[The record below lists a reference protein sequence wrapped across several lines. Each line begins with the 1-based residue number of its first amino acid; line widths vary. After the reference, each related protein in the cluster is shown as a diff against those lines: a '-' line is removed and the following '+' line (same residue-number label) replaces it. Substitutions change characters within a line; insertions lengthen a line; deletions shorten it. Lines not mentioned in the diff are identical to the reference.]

1 MTVDSFCTILA
12 SKTPNLMP
20 AKKPRKP
27 FSKQSTKCDICLKL
41 SPLETGQKMC
51 CCIYYFPLPVFFMYY
66 KITGRMLNSLFISLC
81 IL

>member
-1 MTVDSFCTILA
+1 MTVDGFLHNFGKQNTKFNA
-12 SKTPNLMP
+12 R
-20 AKKPRKP
+20 KKPRKP

-41 SPLETGQKMC
+41 SPLETGQRMC